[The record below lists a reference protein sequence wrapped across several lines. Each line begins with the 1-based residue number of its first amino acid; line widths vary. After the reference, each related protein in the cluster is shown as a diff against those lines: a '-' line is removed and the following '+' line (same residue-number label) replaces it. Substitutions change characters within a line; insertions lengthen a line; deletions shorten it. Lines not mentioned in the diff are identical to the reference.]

1 MAILLDLPLAIW
13 ILCRFVVA
21 NLVVVWLGLLRL
33 AAMFTYG
40 PKLVVQDS
48 IGTIIDEPLPLIVH
62 TITNAQTDDKG
73 PHDQTGSQCMLQL
86 GLKSAALAWCPTSCL
101 HGH

>member
-1 MAILLDLPLAIW
+1 MLLDLPLAIW

-33 AAMFTYG
+33 AEMFTYG

-48 IGTIIDEPLPLIVH
+48 IGTIIDFKRNFGVSIKGFIVA
-62 TITNAQTDDKG
+62 T
-73 PHDQTGSQCMLQL
+73 LLEL
-86 GLKSAALAWCPTSCL
+86 GFAKSTQ
-101 HGH
+101 H